1 MFRFVWIAENITKL
15 FVNSMEKWRVM
26 LCAGNSKLGEIDIEQ
41 SIFQGDSLFPL
52 VFVSVLIPYNLI
64 FRKAKIAYELS
75 GSKEKINHLLFID
88 DLKLYSNVIGME
100 FGIEECAMLKE
111 KEKIVKSVIKVIK
124 SVLQC
129 ESYKYLEILKADR
142 FLGDKMKLNVSREY
156 FRRLKKF

>member
-1 MFRFVWIAENITKL
+1 MFRFVWIAENMKKL
-15 FVNSMEKWRVM
+15 LVNSMEKWRVV
-26 LCAGNSKLGEIDIEQ
+26 LCAGNSKLEEIDIEQ

-52 VFVSVLIPYNLI
+52 VFVLVSIPYSLI

-156 FRRLKKF
+156 FRTLKKF